1 MKRMIPLLPLLALAA
16 PCFAGATAAG
26 VAVLDYL
33 MPGDWDGPQSESY
46 ENYREY
52 IFEKYRAFPEGIIET
67 YIHPVIECE
76 EVKAICGSWQRRNWE
91 YKLFSDPK
99 TREFIESIGIKLI
112 NYRDLKRMRFGG

>member
-1 MKRMIPLLPLLALAA
+1 MKEVVLGLLDQVT
-16 PCFAGATAAG
+16 AGATAAG

-33 MPGDWDGPQSESY
+33 MPGDWDGPQADSY

-67 YIHPVIECE
+67 YIHPVIECD

-99 TREFIESIGIKLI
+99 TREFIESIGIQLI